1 MSKVGVRSTNFAK
14 KGLDFGR
21 DGGNTKLFCR
31 EKAVVVRGV
40 KEQRK
45 RRKQR
50 IGH

>member
-31 EKAVVVRGV
+31 EKVVVRGV